1 MLLRGYYIY
10 TPMKN
15 KNLLVLL
22 GLCVVLVVS
31 GTLLV
36 VHLQKIIT
44 EKMQAKHTE
53 QTQTEPAPARR
64 QPAVE
69 RPVSSRPA
77 KLLEPVSE
85 FDLQLENT
93 PLENKSPATTAP
105 KEKRV
110 SINPNSPQFIKIT
123 KIFEQ
128 AFSEQDSRRL
138 PATMMLPSSALP
150 SSSIAFKLAYKLAE
164 KMPNPPTPEEIN
176 RLVLSAQKEIQAKPA
191 EKPLP
196 QLKEHTLPTTD
207 ISTWEPMDCWRMNL
221 PQDTD
226 RTKLTCYRRADDI
239 CAAHPNGRPYVCK
252 RTNDDGY
259 TNYQEDAEQKYLM
272 IHSYDMTHRRQSTRR
287 YYQGNLIFAENRD
300 GPKNSSDMTFFKKD
314 QIIRIQA
321 DSSNKVLSTYYL
333 SPKGTY
339 RHEGPNPAM
348 PSKIGSWTKINN
360 DVFINDTRVFTL
372 PSETKAPDLCQMF
385 ENFCTLRPLKS

>member
-1 MLLRGYYIY
+1 
-10 TPMKN
+10 MKN

-64 QPAVE
+64 QPAEE

-93 PLENKSPATTAP
+93 PLENKSPATPAP
-105 KEKRV
+105 KKKRV

-138 PATMMLPSSALP
+138 AATMMLPSSALP

-196 QLKEHTLPTTD
+196 QRKENTLAKTLVQPTF
-207 ISTWEPMDCWRMNL
+207 S
-221 PQDTD
+221 
-226 RTKLTCYRRADDI
+226 
-239 CAAHPNGRPYVCK
+239 V
-252 RTNDDGY
+252 
-259 TNYQEDAEQKYLM
+259 
-272 IHSYDMTHRRQSTRR
+272 
-287 YYQGNLIFAENRD
+287 
-300 GPKNSSDMTFFKKD
+300 
-314 QIIRIQA
+314 
-321 DSSNKVLSTYYL
+321 
-333 SPKGTY
+333 
-339 RHEGPNPAM
+339 
-348 PSKIGSWTKINN
+348 
-360 DVFINDTRVFTL
+360 TL
-372 PSETKAPDLCQMF
+372 L
-385 ENFCTLRPLKS
+385 

>member
-1 MLLRGYYIY
+1 MLSRGYYIY

-53 QTQTEPAPARR
+53 QMQTEPAPARR
-64 QPAVE
+64 QPAEE

-105 KEKRV
+105 KKKRV

-138 PATMMLPSSALP
+138 AATMMLPSSALP

-176 RLVLSAQKEIQAKPA
+176 RLVLSAQKEIQAEPA

-207 ISTWEPMDCWRMNL
+207 ISTWEPTDCKHINL
-221 PQDTD
+221 PKDAV
-226 RTKLTCYRRADDI
+226 RTNLTCYRRADDI
-239 CAAHPNGRPYVCK
+239 CAAHPNGRPFICLREDVDTRIRYE
-252 RTNDDGY
+252 
-259 TNYQEDAEQKYLM
+259 EDALQKYLK
-272 IHSYDMTHRRQSTRR
+272 IEFLNKTDQQKITRR
-287 YYQGNLIFAENRD
+287 YYDGKLTAEEHRD
-300 GPKNSSDMTFFKKD
+300 LKKGITHEFFIQKD
-314 QIIRIQA
+314 QIVWIKWDNRGMG
-321 DSSNKVLSTYYL
+321 LFTYYF
-333 SPKGTY
+333 KYDFTY
-339 RHEGPNPAM
+339 RLEGQNYVPP
-348 PSKIGSWTKINN
+348 KTGTWTKVGN
-360 DVFINDTRVFTL
+360 DVFINNQKVLTL
-372 PSETKAPDLCQMF
+372 PDAEPAPDLCQIF